1 MMNVYEKCPVFEN
14 EKYLLRM
21 VEQGDAADLLS
32 VYSDEKSVPIFNS
45 DNCNGDNFHYTTM
58 ERMKKQIGFWLMEYE
73 NRVYVRWTII
83 DKDIQSSIGT
93 IECFH
98 RDSNTDYF
106 NNCGLLRLDLRSD
119 YEHKEQILE
128 ILNLIIQPAFQL
140 FDCRM
145 IATKIVPTASER
157 REAAVKL
164 GFVVTEEKLIG
175 ELLRIYCPF
184 LIRVSSIA
192 SLPVICSM
200 LISKHARVLNSR
212 AISFRTA
219 SSLL

>member
-98 RDSNTDYF
+98 RDSDMDYF
-106 NNCGLLRLDLRSD
+106 NNCGLLRLDLRSE

-128 ILNLIIQPAFQL
+128 IFDLIIQPAFQL

-145 IATKIVPTASER
+145 IATKIVPIATER
-157 REAAVKL
+157 REAAEQM
-164 GFVVTEEKLIG
+164 GFVATEEKLIG
-175 ELLRIYCPF
+175 YHDGKRYGDYYILQRI
-184 LIRVSSIA
+184 
-192 SLPVICSM
+192 
-200 LISKHARVLNSR
+200 
-212 AISFRTA
+212 
-219 SSLL
+219 